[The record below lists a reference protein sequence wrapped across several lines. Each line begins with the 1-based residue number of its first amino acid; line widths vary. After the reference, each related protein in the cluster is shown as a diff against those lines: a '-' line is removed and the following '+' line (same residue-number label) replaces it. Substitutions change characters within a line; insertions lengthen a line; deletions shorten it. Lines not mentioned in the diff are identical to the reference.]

1 MNYKILIIDDDDTMH
16 VILDKLLGE
25 DYELSHAKDA
35 QEGIDLVSKEAFNLM
50 LVDIHMPGATG
61 LDFLESLK
69 DDTGKEDVPVLI
81 MTGQPTE
88 EKAETAEN
96 LGAADFINKT
106 DFIQDKEKMLERV
119 QMKLVTNVEVPT
131 LKSDTFN
138 KKELVSKLMSE
149 VISGDFISSSRKLF
163 MELRTSFTI
172 DFISFWTFNNKRKP
186 NLILSLGTDSLH
198 SYGPD
203 ELEDEFCIDH
213 IFDKRK
219 PYYTNNVYRDNL
231 GVFKEISKEEGLPA
245 EIGVPLFALS
255 DKQLVKNNMK
265 IPSGTEIFGL
275 VILKRN
281 QLFTSE
287 EFKVISKLLIQSG
300 TILWRLFQRI

>member
-35 QEGIDLVSKEAFNLM
+35 QEGIDLASKKAFNLM

-69 DDTGKEDVPVLI
+69 DDTEKEEVPVLI

-106 DFIQDKEKMLERV
+106 EFIQDKEKMLERV

-131 LKSDTFN
+131 LKSTTFN

-163 MELRTSFTI
+163 MELRKSFTI
-172 DFISFWTFNNKRKP
+172 DFISFWTFNERKP

-198 SYGPD
+198 SYGPA
-203 ELEDEFCIDH
+203 ELEEEFCISH
-213 IFDKRK
+213 IFNERK
-219 PYYTNNVYRDNL
+219 PYYTNNVYRDDL
-231 GVFKEISKEEGLPA
+231 GVFKEISKEEGLPS

-281 QLFTSE
+281 QLFTSK